1 MSAAAVANMIAALTV
16 AKEQR
21 ACVSDE
27 GRRRGSYE
35 RAESE
40 PQSTTR
46 RRQWCLPLAGER
58 GRVHACLLPRFGGEW
73 CGRLAV
79 GSPFGIERG
88 SQRKHLRASAY
99 AWAVSMSR
107 SCNYTRAKRMDAR
120 RLTHQS

>member
-1 MSAAAVANMIAALTV
+1 MSAAAVANGLASLTV

-21 ACVSDE
+21 ARASAE

-40 PQSTTR
+40 LQSTTR
-46 RRQWCLPLAGER
+46 RRQRCLPLAGER
-58 GRVHACLLPRFGGEW
+58 GRVHAWLLPRVGGEW

-88 SQRKHLRASAY
+88 SQRKRLRASAY
-99 AWAVSMSR
+99 AWAVSTSR
-107 SCNYTRAKRMDAR
+107 ACKLATGEA
-120 RLTHQS
+120 HQS